1 MKQRRLRELV
11 AHLVGE
17 AVQQQV
23 QAADRRLDP
32 LLRLL
37 CWQPAEGSA
46 AGAPGEVTTLQDH
59 DQRVCE
65 QADKNK
71 SKVVGGGGGG
81 STHRVKNE
89 DVSVIQDVSC
99 HHLEA
104 GPKRFRVGCA
114 LQANFMFCS
123 LAR

>member
-1 MKQRRLRELV
+1 MKQRRLPELV

-46 AGAPGEVTTLQDH
+46 AGAPGEVATLQDH
-59 DQRVCE
+59 DQRACE
-65 QADKNK
+65 QADKK
-71 SKVVGGGGGG
+71 QVESGWGGG
-81 STHRVKNE
+81 STHRVKDE